1 MTVQSI
7 EIQNFRCF
15 RHSHFENFAQVNLI
29 GGKNNAGK
37 TAFLEAMLLGNVPTF
52 DTIRYL
58 QQLRNESSILYS
70 RRPELAWANLFYK
83 QSKDQEIVISAL
95 YENTERVETKV
106 SCTEIM
112 DSKEALIE
120 KDSEGNDI
128 VKIADNTS
136 TLEVKQSILKIVAD
150 TPAGLVTNQMAY
162 TLNEDAMG
170 RRASM
175 QNSLTQEFEPEFRFF
190 MLPTGYKKP
199 AGYLAREFD
208 EAKLREQTDVILEAF
223 QMIDD
228 SIEKID
234 TINLGEPRIY
244 VFRKGEKPQ
253 PLNFFGDALNKIAD
267 LILRILYRPNSV
279 LLIDEVENG
288 IHHENQQEFWQ
299 MLIKLAVAKNVQ
311 VFATSHSAE
320 MIKAFQLAAI
330 ANQQESEVRYIEM
343 FRSVRTGE
351 IVGSPVDMETLAF
364 DIQNN
369 NPYRGEE

>member
-70 RRPELAWANLFYK
+70 RKPELAWANLFYQQDK
-83 QSKDQEIVISAL
+83 EQKIAISAF
-95 YENTERVETKV
+95 YEDKERIETKI
-106 SCTEIM
+106 SCTENTRL
-112 DSKEALIE
+112 KEVLVG
-120 KDSEGNDI
+120 KDAEGNAI

-136 TLEVKQSILKIVAD
+136 SVEVEESILEIAAD
-150 TPAGLVTNQMAY
+150 TPKGFVANQMAY
-162 TLNEDAMG
+162 TLNQDAMG
-170 RRASM
+170 RIESM
-175 QNSLTQEFEPEFRFF
+175 QNSLSQKFEPAFRFF

-199 AGYLAREFD
+199 AGLLAREFD

-234 TINLGEPRIY
+234 TINLGEPNIY

-267 LILRILYRPNSV
+267 LILRVSNNPNSV

-330 ANQQESEVRYIEM
+330 ANQQECEVRYIEM